1 MLKRFLCGLVLSIFG
16 VMPAAA
22 NDSVAQ
28 LGAGGIILVFADDI
42 EMEKEDLYISTQEVR
57 VKYQFRN
64 RADRDRTYLVAFPMP
79 EIVAPGYLE
88 SDIAVPDRDR
98 ENFMNF
104 SATVAGKPVET
115 KLDMRALTG
124 GVDITDR
131 ITALG
136 IPLNPLSQSTQDA
149 VNWTP
154 REKLQEL
161 IDMGALRVYE
171 KDIWPQW
178 SLRASYY
185 WLQTFPANGTLDVAH
200 SYAPAAGSSFFYSAL
215 LDEKAYTAKYCID
228 DGTAKA
234 IKRKLGEQKAEF
246 PYLLTRDIQYVLSS
260 GANWFGPIK
269 DFRLVVDKGSPDAIL
284 SLCMDG
290 VTKISPTQ
298 FEVRRTDFEPTKD
311 IDLIVV
317 GGAPAEQ

>member
-1 MLKRFLCGLVLSIFG
+1 MLKRFLSSLVLAIFTLA
-16 VMPAAA
+16 PAHA
-22 NDSVAQ
+22 NDSTAQ
-28 LGAGGIILVFADDI
+28 LGAGGIILVYAEDI
-42 EMEKEDLYISTQEVR
+42 AMEKEDLFISTDEVR

-79 EIVAPGYLE
+79 EIEAPAYLE
-88 SDIAVPDRDR
+88 IDIGVPDREK

-115 KLDMRALTG
+115 RLDMRALTG
-124 GVDITDR
+124 GIDITDR
-131 ITALG
+131 ISALG

-149 VNWTP
+149 IDKTP
-154 REKLQEL
+154 RETLQEL

-171 KDIWPQW
+171 KEIWPQW

-185 WLQTFPANGTLDVAH
+185 WLQTFPANGTLDVEH
-200 SYAPAAGSSFFYSAL
+200 SYTPAAGSSFFYSAL
-215 LDEKAYTAKYCID
+215 LDDRDYAAKYCID
-228 DGTAKA
+228 DGTARA
-234 IKRKLGEQKAEF
+234 IRRKLGEQKAEF

-290 VTKISPTQ
+290 VKKISPTQ

-317 GGAPAEQ
+317 GNAPAEQ